1 MSSVLTD
8 NGLLLGTDIPIPDGE
23 SSQDEDDSTLA
34 GSTGSSPS
42 SPSTS
47 LPMSP
52 TAEERATQL
61 QQALSQLSEERS
73 TLTASLKATR
83 RDAQKADAAL
93 RADIEGL
100 KRASEKQAAGEHRA
114 RQKILALQETVKQTT
129 ATTASMEE
137 ETAEIERSLPDLKAA
152 LEQREREHEQAR
164 AKADK
169 ARSEREHAEVDARR
183 RADASRSELS
193 TLANRLDRLAT
204 RKEKLESGTIA
215 DLEEQLRHIREEI
228 ERAESDPIS
237 GTEPTEE
244 DSILYADDIASHHSV
259 QGSVRSHAA
268 RVGITPGPIQRPQAS
283 AARVVAAQQPV
294 SPTNRLRTAAGRRPI
309 SHSAA
314 LSGTSTKSNS
324 SSRSLPSATASIV
337 TASQSSSSVL
347 SGRAPPFEPRRGAT
361 LNPASTA
368 FEPKS
373 ILMNPNRV
381 RVTGGASATARTP
394 QPSA

>member
-23 SSQDEDDSTLA
+23 SSQEEDDSTLA

-42 SPSTS
+42 SHSTS

-73 TLTASLKATR
+73 TLAASLKATR

-114 RQKILALQETVKQTT
+114 RQKILALQETVKQTA

-169 ARSEREHAEVDARR
+169 ARSEREHADARR

-237 GTEPTEE
+237 GPEPTEE
-244 DSILYADDIASHHSV
+244 DSILYADDIASHHSI

-294 SPTNRLRTAAGRRPI
+294 SPTNRLRTAASRRPI

-381 RVTGGASATARTP
+381 RVTGGASSTARTP